1 MAEVTKRFYNDEL
14 ETTELYTEA
23 WRLEKTQVKDI
34 SDLLV
39 WHRYWIDADGELWSD
54 FADPMENP
62 KADFEAYRARKN
74 YLKPEQIKQFRQNAG
89 LTVRALSFYLGMGS
103 STLSQLENNKRVQ
116 TKEQDSLL
124 KMVIDYFR
132 LNVKLPELG
141 HESLQRDLGCSINT
155 TLAVGTPVTSFPYN
169 ETISNDGSFE
179 YDLNDMNSEAV

>member
-1 MAEVTKRFYNDEL
+1 MTKVTKRFYNDEL

-23 WRLEKTQVKDI
+23 WKMEKTQVKDI

-39 WHRYWIDADGELWSD
+39 WHHYWVDADGELWSD
-54 FADPMENP
+54 FDDPMENP

-74 YLKPEQIKQFRQNAG
+74 YLKPEQIKQFRQNTG

-124 KMVIDYFR
+124 KMAIDYFR
-132 LNVKLPELG
+132 LNGELPELG
-141 HESLQRDLGCSINT
+141 HESSQNDLDCLINT
-155 TLAVGTPVTSFPYN
+155 TLAVGTYATSCSYH
-169 ETISNDGSFE
+169 ETISNDELFE
-179 YDLNDMNSEAV
+179 YDLNNMNSEAS